1 MATSATSGRSGF
13 PLGRRNLIILALG
26 AVSLV
31 AGYLLLSAGST
42 TPASILLV
50 LGYCLLVPVGLAI

>member
-13 PLGRRNLIILALG
+13 PLGRKNLIVLA
-26 AVSLV
+26 
-31 AGYLLLSAGST
+31 AGLLSLLLGYWMLNAGST

-50 LGYCLLVPVGLAI
+50 LGYCVLIPTGLAL

>member
-13 PLGRRNLIILALG
+13 PLGRKNLIVLG
-26 AVSLV
+26 AGLLS
-31 AGYLLLSAGST
+31 LLLGYWMLNAGST

-50 LGYCLLVPVGLAI
+50 LGYCVLIPTGLAL